1 MIGSSTWGACGGVSR
16 ALPIHGATVTGG
28 ALLGGMGLTK
38 ETITG
43 IPMYGRF
50 RLAAILGSSST
61 PPSVIGVQG
70 LGGGSMKEQAK
81 QNAANG
87 SVALSALA
95 AWASAEYGVPMEVVA
110 PLLTALGVWARG
122 LVS

>member
-1 MIGSSTWGACGGVSR
+1 MIGWSIWAAYGAGSQVS
-16 ALPIHGATVTGG
+16 LIHGATDTGG
-28 ALLGGMGLTK
+28 VLLGVTDLT
-38 ETITG
+38 TGQRIG
-43 IPMYGRF
+43 IPGG
-50 RLAAILGSSST
+50 AAF
-61 PPSVIGVQG
+61 PPMVIQVFSGVPLSAIG
-70 LGGGSMKEQAK
+70 ALVLGGGSMKEQAK

-122 LVS
+122 LVT

>member
-1 MIGSSTWGACGGVSR
+1 MR
-16 ALPIHGATVTGG
+16 
-28 ALLGGMGLTK
+28 
-38 ETITG
+38 
-43 IPMYGRF
+43 
-50 RLAAILGSSST
+50 
-61 PPSVIGVQG
+61 
-70 LGGGSMKEQAK
+70 EQAK

-122 LVS
+122 LVG